1 MDEVQDF
8 VGVRVLPRRRA
19 GEQGSRQHNT
29 LLWAPPPPPESNLN
43 PPSGECLDGSCR
55 NGEGKFEWDRV
66 TCTKVA
72 GMPSFGHMAR
82 ASTCGTMGNHMMEIG
97 YTGSRRAKVTLCD
110 CGVLSK
116 DGTFH
121 PHTSSLLISLSFS
134 LSFVSLLINH

>member
-55 NGEGKFEWDRV
+55 NGEGKFEWGSGDVYEGGWDAEFRPHGKGLYV
-66 TCTKVA
+66 WHDGESYDGDWLHGLKE
-72 GMPSFGHMAR
+72 GE
-82 ASTCGTMGNHMMEIG
+82 GN
-97 YTGSRRAKVTLCD
+97 V
-110 CGVLSK
+110 V
-116 DGTFH
+116 
-121 PHTSSLLISLSFS
+121 
-134 LSFVSLLINH
+134 